1 MKDESDTGRIWW
13 PVTAWFESYSEKS
26 FDCAAAATAGL
37 RRAIPT
43 TPRTVREEMAERG
56 TKMRSV
62 LEERSG
68 GVSWTPL
75 SRRERRSLGTTPS
88 RVSPSVYRRRI
99 QRPSSLGRLKKDL
112 RSGSKSPLNS
122 RTK

>member
-1 MKDESDTGRIWW
+1 MAIFAFLLGDATFGTWD
-13 PVTAWFESYSEKS
+13 YSKKS
-26 FDCAAAATAGL
+26 LDWAEAAAAGL
-37 RRAIPT
+37 RRATPT
-43 TPRTVREEMAERG
+43 TPRTVSEEMAERG

-62 LEERSG
+62 LEDRSG

-75 SRRERRSLGTTPS
+75 SRRESRSLGTTPS

-99 QRPSSLGRLKKDL
+99 QRPSSLGRLKNAL